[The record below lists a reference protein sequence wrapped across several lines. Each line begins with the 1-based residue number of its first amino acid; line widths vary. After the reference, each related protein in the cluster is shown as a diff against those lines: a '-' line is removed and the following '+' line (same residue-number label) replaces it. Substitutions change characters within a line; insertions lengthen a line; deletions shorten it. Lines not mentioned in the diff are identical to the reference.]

1 MPHRRISQTILIKK
15 KSPDIKEY
23 TLWDTVARI
32 CCEIKHM
39 WKSVCG
45 VTLFLAFKK
54 VKTMKA
60 AFPPEMDLKYRVWKI
75 TGYIIATV

>member
-1 MPHRRISQTILIKK
+1 
-15 KSPDIKEY
+15 
-23 TLWDTVARI
+23 
-32 CCEIKHM
+32 M

-45 VTLFLAFKK
+45 VTLFLTFKK

>member
-1 MPHRRISQTILIKK
+1 
-15 KSPDIKEY
+15 
-23 TLWDTVARI
+23 
-32 CCEIKHM
+32 M

-60 AFPPEMDLKYRVWKI
+60 AFPPETDLKYRVWKI